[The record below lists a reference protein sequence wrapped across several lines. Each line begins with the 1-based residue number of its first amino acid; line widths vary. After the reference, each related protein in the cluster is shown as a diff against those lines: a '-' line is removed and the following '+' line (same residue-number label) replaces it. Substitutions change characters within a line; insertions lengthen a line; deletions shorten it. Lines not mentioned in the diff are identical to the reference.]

1 LGGGVEIERS
11 FFQLPFGILF
21 SFHSQYTNLG
31 GGEEGLIYLKN
42 NSERQGQ
49 EIHHSRFA
57 EVSMQRFDL
66 STKRYLLDK

>member
-21 SFHSQYTNLG
+21 SFHSQYTKLG
-31 GGEEGLIYLKN
+31 SRYEGFRREEN
-42 NSERQGQ
+42 QQGQ